1 LQVVHSALYSMGS
14 AAIFTEA
21 NAAKAWS

>member
-1 LQVVHSALYSMGS
+1 VVHSALYSMGS